1 MLSLSADKT
10 KKDGDFDKIV
20 HIYTE
25 ISAKQGILCTK
36 SIFYSFLTMNYDTY
50 LIKSGTFAPSKPF

>member
-1 MLSLSADKT
+1 MVRYQIC
-10 KKDGDFDKIV
+10 GVFDKIV

-36 SIFYSFLTMNYDTY
+36 SIFYSFFNNELWYFFDE
-50 LIKSGTFAPSKPF
+50 K